1 MALNNFQID
10 YILKNNHITKKYFI
24 GTFPACQF
32 PDVRKRKY
40 GFITNTDTHDK
51 QGTHWNAWWV
61 EGDTII
67 FFDSYGRKPNSFNHY
82 YIDFIS
88 KFRNVKYCSEVLQ
101 NTAFA
106 CGYFCIH
113 FIYDYSIGLNLNHII
128 DYASDDN
135 VIDFV
140 DSII

>member
-1 MALNNFQID
+1 MALNNFRID
-10 YILKNNHITKKYFI
+10 YILNNNYTTKKYFI
-24 GTFPACQF
+24 GTFPACQI
-32 PDVRKRKY
+32 PDIRKRKY
-40 GFITNTDTHDK
+40 TDTHDK
-51 QGTHWNAWWV
+51 QGIHWNAWWV
-61 EGDTII
+61 VGDTVT
-67 FFDSYGRKPNSFNHY
+67 FFGQKPNSFNHY

-88 KFRNVKYCSEVLQ
+88 KFRSVKYCSELLQ
-101 NTAFA
+101 NTDFA

-135 VIDFV
+135 VIDFA